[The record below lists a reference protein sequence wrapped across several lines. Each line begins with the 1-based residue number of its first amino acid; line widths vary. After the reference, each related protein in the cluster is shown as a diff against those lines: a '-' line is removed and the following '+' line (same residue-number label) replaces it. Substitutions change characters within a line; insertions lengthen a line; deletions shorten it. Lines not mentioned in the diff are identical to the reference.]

1 MTARKTCHYY
11 KKTKCG
17 STTDN
22 NEPIVVLPD
31 HCDPKINNTVQKFS
45 YFMALKMSKLK
56 RSYDLTL
63 VYNRNHYFGL
73 GLIPKPNPRLADTFG
88 RYRN

>member
-63 VYNRNHYFGL
+63 VKDFLIDGRRSTIGGL
-73 GLIPKPNPRLADTFG
+73 RLG
-88 RYRN
+88 G

>member
-31 HCDPKINNTVQKFS
+31 HCDPKINNTIQKFS
-45 YFMALKMSKLK
+45 YFMALK
-56 RSYDLTL
+56 
-63 VYNRNHYFGL
+63 
-73 GLIPKPNPRLADTFG
+73 
-88 RYRN
+88 

>member
-31 HCDPKINNTVQKFS
+31 HCDPKSI
-45 YFMALKMSKLK
+45 
-56 RSYDLTL
+56 
-63 VYNRNHYFGL
+63 
-73 GLIPKPNPRLADTFG
+73 IPFKNSAISWPVK
-88 RYRN
+88 

>member
-1 MTARKTCHYY
+1 MTLQTFMSHKKTPSQDYISTLAFMTVRKTCHYY

-45 YFMALKMSKLK
+45 YFMAF
-56 RSYDLTL
+56 
-63 VYNRNHYFGL
+63 NP
-73 GLIPKPNPRLADTFG
+73 IPT
-88 RYRN
+88 Y

>member
-45 YFMALKMSKLK
+45 YFMAFEMSKIK
-56 RSYDLTL
+56 RSYELMLIVGCLKIQCVITD
-63 VYNRNHYFGL
+63 RNFL
-73 GLIPKPNPRLADTFG
+73 DAE
-88 RYRN
+88 